1 LKRMISGVGSPA
13 EPTDSPEVRID
24 PHIFAGGV
32 IRPQP
37 SRGGQRGEDLIEII
51 ASYELVEAMGAHITH
66 RRRQVGRDLALHVD
80 IPLLDVISLR
90 MRLGKRGGERA
101 SPQGRRASRLTLLS
115 EEVRICTLWI
125 GSSIWIGGQNA
136 HRPGE
141 RRSRRVGNSTREE
154 KRRPGLTEKVSRQRQ
169 HVKDG
174 EAPAN
179 GRLPIAARIPGKT
192 EPRLKITEGGVRED
206 RGDASATRLS
216 QYDVSRGASRRPA
229 GG

>member
-1 LKRMISGVGSPA
+1 MISGAGSPA
-13 EPTDSPEVRID
+13 EPPHSPEVRVD

-32 IRPQP
+32 IGPQP
-37 SRGGQRGEDLIEII
+37 SRGGQIGDDHIEII

-80 IPLLDVISLR
+80 IPLLDVISLG
-90 MRLGKRGGERA
+90 MRFGIRDGELA

-125 GSSIWIGGQNA
+125 GSSICIGGRNA

-141 RRSRRVGNSTREE
+141 RRSRRVGNRTREE
-154 KRRPGLTEKVSRQRQ
+154 KRRPVLTAKVSRQRQ

-179 GRLPIAARIPGKT
+179 GRLPIAARIPSKT
-192 EPRLKITEGGVRED
+192 EPRLKIKGGGVRED
-206 RGDASATRLS
+206 RGNASATRLS
-216 QYDVSRGASRRPA
+216 DYDVSRGGSRRPA